1 MLFDG
6 LRLCKF
12 FSFPSF
18 FYRAVAD
25 SGPLTLGGA
34 EHSRVVDFMLFGRE
48 TLSPQGVSSAEALSS
63 WQECTV
69 RKHLQLGSQRTSPPM
84 PNRRLLSHGYAF
96 PCLSGL

>member
-48 TLSPQGVSSAEALSS
+48 RDPEPS
-63 WQECTV
+63 
-69 RKHLQLGSQRTSPPM
+69 
-84 PNRRLLSHGYAF
+84 RRLISRG
-96 PCLSGL
+96 PQ